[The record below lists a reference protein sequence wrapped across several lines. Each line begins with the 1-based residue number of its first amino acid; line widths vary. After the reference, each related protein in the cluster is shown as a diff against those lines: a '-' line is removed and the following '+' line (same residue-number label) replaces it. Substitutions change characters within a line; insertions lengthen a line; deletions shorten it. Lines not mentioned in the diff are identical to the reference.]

1 MTDGLSNPSAE
12 QLNRYRPI
20 VPDWD
25 AFIEVLGRPLPLC
38 LWTNTLRTTPAVVTD
53 WLDYEQIDAHPLPW
67 FSAAYKGRTPGSA
80 GQTIAFVAGLYHVQE
95 EVSLI
100 PVILLDPKPGERVL
114 DTCAAPGSKS
124 ALIAVAMGNRG
135 TLISNDRNALRH
147 RATRGT
153 LDRLGIVNTTITVQD
168 AAKYPLRT
176 GRYDRVLADVPCTCE
191 GTSRKHYAAFENS
204 GPEASRRIA
213 GTQLAILRRA
223 IELCRPGGRV
233 VYSTCTYA
241 PEENEIVVDA
251 ALNEFAGEVDLLP
264 ARIEGFVSSPG
275 ITAWNGQTLDPRIK
289 RAMRIWPHQ
298 NDTGGF
304 FAAVLEKSDLSKE
317 HADVGTNAPLG
328 EDGGGLPV
336 ESEGQS
342 AWFELLRDRFGFRA
356 DAFDPL
362 RLVQTSKKYIRAV
375 SSDHVSSAGP
385 EPVSIG
391 MPIIRAQLQYP
402 KLTTAGAMLLGAHA
416 AKNVVDATGDQA
428 ARYLARKEFLLTP
441 NQLIHITDTGY
452 VLVRLRAVT
461 LGVALCYVDE
471 RRVLSMY
478 PKVLS
483 RTVTDRDPQRTRY
496 SSLK

>member
-1 MTDGLSNPSAE
+1 MIDGLSNPSAE
-12 QLNRYRPI
+12 QLNRYRSI

-38 LWTNTLRTTPAVVTD
+38 LWTNTLRTTPAVVTE
-53 WLDYEQIDAHPLPW
+53 WLDHEQIDAHVLPW
-67 FSAAYKGRTPGSA
+67 FSAGYKGPTADGT

-95 EVSLI
+95 EVSLL

-124 ALIAVAMGNRG
+124 ALIAVAMRNRG

-153 LDRLGIVNTTITVQD
+153 LDRLGIVNTAITVQD
-168 AAKYPLRT
+168 AATYPLRT
-176 GRYDRVLADVPCTCE
+176 GRYDRILADVPCTCE
-191 GTSRKHYAAFENS
+191 GTSRKHYSAFENS
-204 GPEASRRIA
+204 GQEASRRIA

-223 IELCRPGGRV
+223 IELCSPGGRV
-233 VYSTCTYA
+233 VYATCTYA
-241 PEENEIVVDA
+241 PEENEIVVQA

-264 ARIEGFVSSPG
+264 ARIENFVSSPG
-275 ITAWNGQTLDPRIK
+275 ITEWNGQRLDPRMK

-304 FAAVLEKSDLSKE
+304 FVAMLEKSDRSTE
-317 HADVGTNAPLG
+317 HADIGTSAPLG
-328 EDGGGLPV
+328 AVGGWPTV
-336 ESEGQS
+336 EEEKQS
-342 AWFELLRDRFGFRA
+342 AWFELLADRFGFSD

-362 RLVQTSKKYIRAV
+362 RLVQTSKKYVMAV
-375 SSDHVSSAGP
+375 SSDHVIPAEP
-385 EPVSIG
+385 KPVSIG

-402 KLTTAGAMLLGAHA
+402 KLTTAGAMLLGKHA
-416 AKNVVDATGDQA
+416 SKNVIDVTGDQA
-428 ARYLARKEFLLTP
+428 ANYLAREDFRLTP
-441 NQLIHITDTGY
+441 DQAIDITDTGY

-461 LGVALCYVDE
+461 LGVALCYIDE

-483 RTVTDRDPQRTRY
+483 RTVTDRAPMTGLDAET
-496 SSLK
+496 